1 MAYLRRNHLAIAGT
15 LFAIAA
21 VLYFSG
27 LVLAAESVFFLGA
40 AVEIAAWVSLS
51 RHLTKPS
58 APKAEGATSAPRNDA
73 F

>member
-1 MAYLRRNHLAIAGT
+1 MTYLRKNHLAIAGL
-15 LFAIAA
+15 LFVIAA
-21 VLYFSG
+21 LLYFSG
-27 LVLAAESVFFLGA
+27 LALAAQSVFFLGA

-58 APKAEGATSAPRNDA
+58 APKAEGATSASKNDA